1 MLKVIVILAI
11 VLVIVDI
18 TITVFKKLDFTTE
31 KEKLKEFDEWWDY
44 ITKDDDGDE
53 K

>member
-18 TITVFKKLDFTTE
+18 AITVIKKLDLTTE
-31 KEKLKEFDEWWDY
+31 KEKLEEFNKFWELVNDY
-44 ITKDDDGDE
+44 KGDDE

>member
-18 TITVFKKLDFTTE
+18 AITVFKKLDFTTE

-44 ITKDDDGDE
+44 ITKDDGEDKE
-53 K
+53 

>member
-18 TITVFKKLDFTTE
+18 AITVIKKLDLTTE
-31 KEKLKEFDEWWDY
+31 KEKLKEFDEFWELVNNYKGD
-44 ITKDDDGDE
+44 DE